1 MKGSH
6 KWADVEERSGQSDV
20 QLLKNETWW
29 KFYIVG
35 FSLRFANRFKILYLL
50 QLFRYNY
57 YDTCECAVFSYSI
70 HDLLICYI
78 YRNTDWG
85 SSEDYSRMQPTLI
98 HVNSIMTHN
107 SSPWAFELHSE
118 WTGQSQAVTRKCQRT
133 AVTHS
138 LTALEM
144 HFGLHWHEISTARSV
159 HLFMDGQ
166 CAKSCELIRQV
177 GH

>member
-20 QLLKNETWW
+20 QLLRPQERNLMK
-29 KFYIVG
+29 ILVG

-78 YRNTDWG
+78 YRNTD
-85 SSEDYSRMQPTLI
+85 
-98 HVNSIMTHN
+98 
-107 SSPWAFELHSE
+107 
-118 WTGQSQAVTRKCQRT
+118 
-133 AVTHS
+133 
-138 LTALEM
+138 
-144 HFGLHWHEISTARSV
+144 
-159 HLFMDGQ
+159 
-166 CAKSCELIRQV
+166 
-177 GH
+177 